1 MEIESILVIVAA
13 IIAIAYYVYA
23 WYKRVTTSESPGGTA
38 ITSDEWME
46 LIKNPDVLN
55 NIEAILKELDKMRA
69 AKAAEADAVPQ

>member
-13 IIAIAYYVYA
+13 AIAIAYYVYA
-23 WYKRVTTSESPGGTA
+23 WYKKARTPESPGGTA

-55 NIEAILKELDKMRA
+55 SIEAILKELEKMRK
-69 AKAAEADAVPQ
+69 AKAAETDAVPK